1 MTESVHPD
9 RPVPEDRTRDIALP
23 PLPDRPPPAL
33 PKEWAGLRAP
43 TDAPTTKVPGR
54 VPPPS
59 PDALPATAPPATAP
73 PAPAAPADA
82 APVDAAP
89 ADAGQEATAP
99 PATAP
104 PEPPPLSA
112 ISREDAVA
120 RIEARRLASQ
130 RTDEMQQ
137 PPVSTR
143 RDRTLAF
150 SSPEMSRRPVEPVA
164 VGRTSRRW
172 PWVVLTL
179 LPILVI
185 VGAAVAWMLL
195 LDGA

>member
-1 MTESVHPD
+1 MTEPAHPD
-9 RPVPEDRTRDIALP
+9 RSLPEDRTRDIALP

-43 TDAPTTKVPGR
+43 ADAPTTKVPGP
-54 VPPPS
+54 VPAPS
-59 PDALPATAPPATAP
+59 AGAPPATAP
-73 PAPAAPADA
+73 PAT
-82 APVDAAP
+82 V
-89 ADAGQEATAP
+89 P

-104 PEPPPLSA
+104 PAAAPPAAAPPAADPPQTSSAATSEPPVTA

-130 RTDEMQQ
+130 RTDELQQ
-137 PPVSTR
+137 PPVSAR

-150 SSPEMSRRPVEPVA
+150 SSPEMRQRPVAPVA

-185 VGAAVAWMLL
+185 VGAAVAWILL